1 MMFLDFFDIKIFL
14 FTFAICLHWFYVIRP
29 SPKIIFK
36 YNTTE
41 EENNI
46 IKSESVECPKD

>member
-1 MMFLDFFDIKIFL
+1 MFLDLIDIKLFL
-14 FTFAICLHWFYVIRP
+14 ISFAVGLYFIYVTNE

-36 YNTTE
+36 YNTSE